1 MRDKKPITISD
12 VAHQAGVSKQTVSRV
27 INNRPDVAPETRKK
41 IKALI
46 KAMGYEPDPIA
57 RSMKGNTHT
66 IGCITPNLSDY
77 NFSAIVQAAQSEAR
91 KNGYFIITANAET
104 DYDVPPLL
112 KEMLNRR
119 VDGLLVINPRDDNR
133 HLHLK
138 PLYETGYPM
147 VYIKN
152 TPAED
157 QVSAVCLDD
166 EAGGYLATQY
176 LLSLGHKSIVIIL
189 GRENEECTQKRLT
202 GYMNAL
208 READL
213 ETDQRLII
221 HGDWSAESGQ
231 NAIKKFLD
239 YQVEFSAV
247 FAQNDRM
254 ALGAIS
260 TLREVGYHIPDDVSV
275 IGYDNLP
282 LTAYYDPALT
292 TIHQPFEKFGQIG
305 VQLLLEA
312 INNPDISIKTIE
324 LDPSLIIR
332 NTCIPISF

>member
-77 NFSAIVQAAQSEAR
+77 NFSAIVQAAQAEAR

-138 PLYETGYPM
+138 PLYETGYPI

-260 TLREVGYHIPDDVSV
+260 TLREVGYRIPDDVSV

-292 TIHQPFEKFGQIG
+292 TIHQPFDKFGQIG
-305 VQLLLEA
+305 VQLLLET

>member
-41 IKALI
+41 INALI

-77 NFSAIVQAAQSEAR
+77 NFSAIVQAAQAEAR

-119 VDGLLVINPRDDNR
+119 VDGLLVINSRDDNR

-138 PLYETGYPM
+138 PLYETGYPI

-260 TLREVGYHIPDDVSV
+260 TLREVGYRIPDDVSV

-292 TIHQPFEKFGQIG
+292 TIHQPFDKFGQIG
-305 VQLLLEA
+305 VQLLLET